1 MDIQNTI
8 PLEPG
13 GKDTCTPGRVFIGIR
28 RACDNNLM
36 FEDRVIAARGL
47 GCTGLCFPAKA
58 AAPPPRSCKVG
69 SVTPPWVVISPLGQ
83 RGILRSSGYRSS
95 GYRSSG
101 YRSSGNGGL
110 TDSLQNA
117 D

>member
-47 GCTGLCFPAKA
+47 GCT
-58 AAPPPRSCKVG
+58 
-69 SVTPPWVVISPLGQ
+69 Q
-83 RGILRSSGYRSS
+83 ELRVQELRVQEL
-95 GYRSSG
+95 RVQEL
-101 YRSSGNGGL
+101 RERW
-110 TDSLQNA
+110 A
-117 D
+117 DG